1 MFCLNCGKEIEDEA
15 KFCSECGATLSSKT
29 QSKSI
34 LLIAITSI
42 IILAITTSMLAL
54 VIMRQTNKSIISI
67 SNNDKYLE
75 KSIIQYPIFT
85 GSRVLLEV
93 KTNKIFTKPN
103 KEIMNA
109 TQYRLE
115 QNLIQNGYYKQIVQQ
130 VSPNKFIVYIEDEFD
145 EKVIENI
152 LKLQPVLEF
161 KKHISDKSYEKGT
174 FENSDLTISDLK
186 SVSYEKTDYNGY
198 VINIEF
204 NKTGT
209 EKFANLTKEL
219 IGKQLAIFIN
229 GELISAPTIR
239 EAITGGTAQI
249 SGGFNGFSYEEAKE
263 MTDMLNASII
273 PISIKVIDIK

>member
-1 MFCLNCGKEIEDEA
+1 MFCKNCGKEIDDNT
-15 KFCSECGATLSSKT
+15 KFCNECGTIVSNKT

-54 VIMRQTNKSIISI
+54 VIMRQTNKSTISI
-67 SNNDKYLE
+67 SNNDNYLE

-85 GSRVLLEV
+85 GSRVLVEV

-115 QNLIQNGYYKQIVQQ
+115 QNLIQNGHYKPIVQQ

-161 KKHISDKSYEKGT
+161 KKHISDKSYEKET

-186 SVSYEKTDYNGY
+186 SVNYEKTDYNGY
-198 VINIEF
+198 IINIEF

-263 MTDMLNASII
+263 MADMLNSSII
-273 PISIKVIDIK
+273 PINIKIIDIK

>member
-1 MFCLNCGKEIEDEA
+1 MFCLNCGKELKNNT
-15 KFCSECGATLSSKT
+15 KFCSECGAAISNKT

-54 VIMRQTNKSIISI
+54 VIMRQTNKSTISI
-67 SNNDKYLE
+67 SNNDNYLE

-85 GSRVLLEV
+85 GSRILVEV

-115 QNLIQNGYYKQIVQQ
+115 QNLIQNGHYKPIVQQ

-161 KKHISDKSYEKGT
+161 KKHISDKSYEKET

-186 SVSYEKTDYNGY
+186 SVNYEKTDYNGY
-198 VINIEF
+198 IINIEF

-229 GELISAPTIR
+229 GELISAPMIR

-273 PISIKVIDIK
+273 PISIKIIDIK

>member
-1 MFCLNCGKEIEDEA
+1 MFCKNCGKEIDDNT
-15 KFCSECGATLSSKT
+15 KFCNECGTIVSNKT
-29 QSKSI
+29 QSKNL

-54 VIMRQTNKSIISI
+54 VIMRQTNKSTISI

-85 GSRVLLEV
+85 GSRVLVEV

-115 QNLIQNGYYKQIVQQ
+115 QNLIQNGHYKPIVQQ

-161 KKHISDKSYEKGT
+161 KKHISDKSYEKET
-174 FENSDLTISDLK
+174 FENS
-186 SVSYEKTDYNGY
+186 E
-198 VINIEF
+198 
-204 NKTGT
+204 
-209 EKFANLTKEL
+209 
-219 IGKQLAIFIN
+219 
-229 GELISAPTIR
+229 
-239 EAITGGTAQI
+239 TAFWTH
-249 SGGFNGFSYEEAKE
+249 S
-263 MTDMLNASII
+263 
-273 PISIKVIDIK
+273 

>member
-1 MFCLNCGKEIEDEA
+1 MFCKNCGKEIDDNT
-15 KFCSECGATLSSKT
+15 KVCSECGAAISNKT
-29 QSKSI
+29 QSKRI

-54 VIMRQTNKSIISI
+54 VIMWQTNKSTISI
-67 SNNDKYLE
+67 SNNDNYLE

-85 GSRVLLEV
+85 GSRVLVEV
-93 KTNKIFTKPN
+93 KTNKIFNKPN

-115 QNLIQNGYYKQIVQQ
+115 QNLIQNGHYKPIVQQ

-161 KKHISDKSYEKGT
+161 KKHISDKSYEKET

-186 SVSYEKTDYNGY
+186 IVNYEKTDYNGY
-198 VINIEF
+198 IINIEF

-229 GELISAPTIR
+229 GELMSAPTIR

-249 SGGFNGFSYEEAKE
+249 SGGFNGFSYEEAKK

-273 PISIKVIDIK
+273 PISIKIIDIK

>member
-1 MFCLNCGKEIEDEA
+1 MFCKNCGKEIDDNT
-15 KFCSECGATLSSKT
+15 KFCNECGTIVSNKT

-54 VIMRQTNKSIISI
+54 VIMRQTNKSTISI
-67 SNNDKYLE
+67 SNNDNYLE

-85 GSRVLLEV
+85 GSRVLVEV
-93 KTNKIFTKPN
+93 KTNKILTQPN

-115 QNLIQNGYYKQIVQQ
+115 QNLIQNGHYKPIVQQ

-161 KKHISDKSYEKGT
+161 KKHISDKSYEKET

-186 SVSYEKTDYNGY
+186 SVNYEKTDYNGY
-198 VINIEF
+198 IINIEF

-263 MTDMLNASII
+263 MADMLNASII
-273 PISIKVIDIK
+273 PINIKIIDIK

>member
-1 MFCLNCGKEIEDEA
+1 MFCKNCGKEIDDNT
-15 KFCSECGATLSSKT
+15 KFCNECGTIVSNKT
-29 QSKSI
+29 QSKNL

-54 VIMRQTNKSIISI
+54 VIMRQTNKSTISI

-85 GSRVLLEV
+85 GSRVLVEV

-115 QNLIQNGYYKQIVQQ
+115 QNLIQNGHYKPIVQQ

-161 KKHISDKSYEKGT
+161 KKHISDKSYEKET

-186 SVSYEKTDYNGY
+186 SVNYEKTDYNGY
-198 VINIEF
+198 IINIEF

-229 GELISAPTIR
+229 GELMSAPRIR
-239 EAITGGTAQI
+239 EAITAGTAQI
-249 SGGFNGFSYEEAKE
+249 SGGFNGFSYKEAKE

-273 PISIKVIDIK
+273 PISIKIIDIK